1 MPFKSELG
9 AFFAEHW
16 QFIAFVGGGIAAWWT
31 GKEAQRFKVHNLGK
45 SIEQIQSELH
55 DIKQDIAE
63 MQKQDGTDAV
73 SAATSIATL
82 SAQMTALAQAFERI
96 ERRLDQKA
104 DK

>member
-16 QFIAFVGGGIAAWWT
+16 QFIAFIGGGLAAWWT

-45 SIEQIQSELH
+45 AIEQIQDEIH
-55 DIKQDIAE
+55 GIKDDIAA

-73 SAATSIATL
+73 SAAASIATI
-82 SAQMTALAQAFERI
+82 STQMTNMAQAVERI